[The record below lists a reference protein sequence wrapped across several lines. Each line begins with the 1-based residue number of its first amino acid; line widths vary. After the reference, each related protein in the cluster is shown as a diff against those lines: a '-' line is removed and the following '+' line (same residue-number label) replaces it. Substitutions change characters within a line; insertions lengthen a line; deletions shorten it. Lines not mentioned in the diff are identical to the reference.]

1 MQTVLVYARSYLGK
15 ISQVRVMLEWIEV
28 LNNSKF
34 FIGIMMIL
42 LNIGA
47 RYLVDEISTSEE
59 EYSRN
64 LVMRR
69 LAIFAVCFIGT
80 RDVVTSILLTAGFV
94 ILAMG
99 VSRRRTLE
107 GMENKAAHADCPA
120 YDTSAPSLFTT

>member
-1 MQTVLVYARSYLGK
+1 
-15 ISQVRVMLEWIEV
+15 MLEWIEV
-28 LNNSKF
+28 LNNNKF
-34 FIGIMMIL
+34 FIGVMMIL
-42 LNIGA
+42 LNLGA

-80 RDVVTSILLTAGFV
+80 RDVITSILLTAGFV
-94 ILAMG
+94 ILATG
-99 VSRRRTLE
+99 FSRRRTLE

-120 YDTSAPSLFTT
+120 YDTSVPAMFTT